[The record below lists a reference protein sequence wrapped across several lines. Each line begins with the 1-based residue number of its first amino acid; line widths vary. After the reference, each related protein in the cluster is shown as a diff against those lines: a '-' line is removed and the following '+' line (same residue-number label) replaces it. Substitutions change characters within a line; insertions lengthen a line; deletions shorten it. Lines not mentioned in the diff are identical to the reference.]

1 MLTSPTARQALAA
14 YIASA
19 SGADGVEVESAAK
32 LSGGSVQEGWRVD
45 ASCRGGRL
53 AGTHRLVLRA
63 DAPTHLAASRSRA
76 EEFALLRAAHAS
88 DVKVPEPLSCCDD
101 TAVLGRP
108 FFLMR
113 WMPGIAAGAALARNA
128 TWDGKRDALAAE
140 LGRQLAHIHR
150 ITPPRPD
157 LAFLG
162 SPPVDPAT
170 LRLALYRRWLDEFDD
185 PHPVAEW
192 ALRWLAQQKP
202 APAEIVLCHGDFRTG
217 NYLATETG
225 ISAILDWE
233 FADWGDP
240 HEDIGWLCCKSWR
253 FGAIEREVGGIAGRD
268 VFYRAYESTGGRPV
282 DPDRVRYYELMA
294 SLRWLI
300 LALQQRE
307 RLRKGGERSLDL
319 ALTGRRPA
327 ECEFELL
334 RLIELSE
341 RGD

>member
-1 MLTSPTARQALAA
+1 VLTSLPARQALAA

-19 SGADGVEVESAAK
+19 SGADGVEIENAAK

-45 ASCRGGRL
+45 VIGRGGRL
-53 AGTHRLVLRA
+53 AGQHRLVLRA

-76 EEFALLRAAHAS
+76 EEFALLRAAHAG
-88 DVKVPEPLSCCDD
+88 DVKVPEPLFCCSE
-101 TAVLGRP
+101 AAMLGRP

-113 WMPGIAAGAALARNA
+113 WMPGVAGGAVLARDA
-128 TWDGKRDALAAE
+128 AWDGRRDSLAAE
-140 LGRQLAHIHR
+140 LGRQLALIHR
-150 ITPPRPD
+150 IVPPRPD
-157 LAFLG
+157 LEFLG
-162 SPPVDPAT
+162 PPPADPAA
-170 LRLALYRRWLDEFDD
+170 LRLVLYRRWLDEFDD

-192 ALRWLAQQKP
+192 ALRWLARERP
-202 APAEIVLCHGDFRTG
+202 APAAIALCHGDFRTG

-268 VFYRAYESTGGRPV
+268 VFYRAYESAGGQPIDPV
-282 DPDRVRYYELMA
+282 RARYYEAMA

-307 RLRKGGERSLDL
+307 RFRNGGERSLDL
-319 ALTGRRPA
+319 ALTGRRPS

-341 RGD
+341 RGG

>member
-1 MLTSPTARQALAA
+1 MLTSPTARRALAA

-19 SGADGVEVESAAK
+19 SGADSVEIESAAK

-45 ASCRGGRL
+45 VICGGGRL
-53 AGTHRLVLRA
+53 AGRHRLVLRA

-76 EEFALLRAAHAS
+76 EEFALLRAAQAAE
-88 DVKVPEPLSCCDD
+88 VQVPEPLFCCGE
-101 TAVLGRP
+101 AGLLGRP

-113 WMPGIAAGAALARNA
+113 WMPGIAGGAVLARDAAWN
-128 TWDGKRDALAAE
+128 GRRDALATD

-150 ITPPRPD
+150 IVPPRPD
-157 LAFLG
+157 LEFLG
-162 SPPVDPAT
+162 ASPADPAG
-170 LRLALYRRWLDEFDD
+170 LRLALYRRWLDAFDD

-192 ALRWLAQQKP
+192 ALRWLAGEKP
-202 APAEIVLCHGDFRTG
+202 APTDIVLCHGDFRTG
-217 NYLATETG
+217 NYLATEAG

-233 FADWGDP
+233 FADWGDL

-253 FGAIEREVGGIAGRD
+253 FGAIEREVGGIAGRE
-268 VFYRAYESTGGRPV
+268 VFYRAYETAGGRRI
-282 DPDRVRYYELMA
+282 DTARVRYYEAMA

-300 LALQQRE
+300 LALQQHE
-307 RLRKGGERSLDL
+307 RFRKGGERSLDL
-319 ALTGRRPA
+319 ALTGRRPS

-341 RGD
+341 RGG